1 MLTSLQMKF
10 VIPTIAAMAAVVS
23 ALEVDYYRFAVNCPV
38 TVNRNV
44 DVDSSGTGATCHSLD
59 LASTS
64 VRFGGNDGDQMPESC
79 TFVGVRNMQSGSDG
93 IR

>member
-1 MLTSLQMKF
+1 
-10 VIPTIAAMAAVVS
+10 MAAVVS
-23 ALEVDYYRFAVNCPV
+23 ALEVDYYRFAINCPV

-64 VRFGGNDGDQMPESC
+64 VRFGGNDGDQMPEKC
-79 TFVGVRNMQSGSDG
+79 TFVGVRSTRCGSDG